1 MMTLKEVAQL
11 VNGEFLNLEDKA
23 DEEVNTA
30 CAADL
35 LSDVLAM
42 RGDAALLITGEAAPQ
57 VVRVADVMN
66 IKAILYVRGK
76 RPQKE
81 DVVRWA
87 TDRGIVLLSTPLPT
101 FEACGRLYMAGI
113 RCSEAP
119 EGNRTC

>member
-1 MMTLKEVAQL
+1 MTLKEVAQA
-11 VNGEFLNLEDKA
+11 VDAEFLNLEEKA
-23 DEEVNTA
+23 GEEVTSV

-42 RGDAALLITGEAAPQ
+42 RGDASLLITGEAAPQ

-81 DVVRWA
+81 DVIRWA

-101 FEACGRLYMAGI
+101 FEACGRLYVAGM
-113 RCSEAP
+113 RCSESQ
-119 EGNRTC
+119 GNKT

>member
-1 MMTLKEVAQL
+1 MTLKEVARI
-11 VNGEFLNLEDKA
+11 VEAKFLNLEDRA

-42 RGDAALLITGEAAPQ
+42 RGDASLLITGEAAPQ

-81 DVVRWA
+81 DVIKWA
-87 TDRGIVLLSTPLPT
+87 ADRGIVLLSTHLPT
-101 FEACGRLYMAGI
+101 FEVCGRLYVAGI

-119 EGNRTC
+119 QGNETR